1 MNKYKFRKRMGLLM
15 SYAFLIAMAI
25 IVLFPLLVTVM
36 SAFNTANT
44 LYSRSLIPEQ
54 FSLTQNFIELFN
66 RTEYIS
72 WYRNTFLLAATVS
85 FFSTIMVTISGFIY
99 SRYRFRMKR
108 PALLTLLIVQVA
120 PANIGLIALFSMA
133 RALGIYSSPNSVLL
147 TYGFMMLIFCAGQI
161 TMNTIIMKGYFDS
174 IPKDLDESAKIDGA
188 THTQVFRQI
197 LLPLAK
203 PMVAVIA
210 FFAFLAPVVDVLIP
224 RFLIVSLHSRDTTL
238 ALGLNALIDNPR
250 DQSFNL
256 FAAGA
261 ILVALPPVILF
272 FVLQKYIVSGL
283 AAGGVKG

>member
-1 MNKYKFRKRMGLLM
+1 MNKYKLRKHFALLA
-15 SYAFLIAMAI
+15 SYAFLITMAI

-72 WYRNTFLLAATVS
+72 WYRNTFLLAASVS
-85 FFSTIMVTISGFIY
+85 FISTIMVTISGFIY

-147 TYGFMMLIFCAGQI
+147 TYGFMMLIFAAGQI

-188 THTQVFRQI
+188 THVQVFRQI